1 MGPYVKVEIHTLD
14 PNGEVPQWELAVN
27 RVNPFEGRDKGN
39 KRPAEDSPE
48 NQNQRKKNREV
59 PEWKVGEFIWMYLE
73 GTKTKPDYEI
83 DDTNL
88 EDLVEDE
95 NLEMGE
101 AADSHAETVD
111 NSLDI

>member
-1 MGPYVKVEIHTLD
+1 MD
-14 PNGEVPQWELAVN
+14 PNGEVPQWELTVN
-27 RVNPFEGRDKGN
+27 RVNPFESLEKGN

-48 NQNQRKKNREV
+48 NQNLRKKNRDV

-88 EDLVEDE
+88 DDLDEDE
-95 NLEMGE
+95 NLEVGE
-101 AADSHAETVD
+101 SAVPHAETIE
-111 NSLDI
+111 NNLEI